1 MIIIP
6 TILSYGFSTLANHG
20 VGGGGMSGRWRWNVG
35 FDCCDVENV
44 ELVFWLSRDF
54 NLYAKMEDAAD
65 VR

>member
-1 MIIIP
+1 M
-6 TILSYGFSTLANHG
+6 ANHG

-65 VR
+65 VS